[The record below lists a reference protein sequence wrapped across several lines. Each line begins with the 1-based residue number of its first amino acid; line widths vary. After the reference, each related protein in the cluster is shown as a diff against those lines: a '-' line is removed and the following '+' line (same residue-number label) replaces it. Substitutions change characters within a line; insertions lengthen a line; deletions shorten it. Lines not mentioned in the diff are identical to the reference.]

1 MSDELA
7 EAIAV
12 LAKTR
17 TAAQVFDHEGRL
29 AWVSEELYRLAGV
42 DDDADVGIGTS
53 TRDGDRPIWHAVLT
67 DDSLEALVGELERR
81 VDPTSDWAPAWV
93 GPLRMRVPGR
103 RLTIGLLGVTLRGRD
118 GSVLGSALLYAPLL
132 PARVLALLA
141 EGDEALFERLAT
153 LTTPGR
159 RSAAVLFAD
168 IDSSG
173 VLSRRMATSAYFEL
187 IRGVL
192 TAFDD
197 LVAEHGGITG
207 KHAGDG
213 ASAFFLSELH
223 GAESDTASAALSTA
237 RALPAAV
244 REHLGRLADC
254 GYDID
259 ADSCR
264 LNIGVHWGAN
274 LYIGQVIT
282 GGRLEVTALGDEVTE
297 CARIEHVATGGQALA
312 SKAVVERLDEDAAAA
327 LNLSPKRLRYRV
339 LAELIHD
346 DPKALRDAGGIA
358 VADLT
363 DWPSAGAPAPCP

>member
-1 MSDELA
+1 
-7 EAIAV
+7 V

-17 TAAQVFDHEGRL
+17 TAAQVFDHQGRL
-29 AWVSEELYRLAGV
+29 AWVSEELIRLAGT
-42 DDDADVGIGTS
+42 DADADVGLGTLPV
-53 TRDGDRPIWHAVLT
+53 DGDRPIWHKMLT
-67 DDSLEALVGELERR
+67 EDSLEALVGELHRR
-81 VDPTSDWAPAWV
+81 VDPSSDWAPAWV
-93 GPLRMRVPGR
+93 GPVQLRVPGR

-118 GSVLGSALLYAPLL
+118 GSVLGSALIYAPLL

-141 EGDEALFERLAT
+141 EGDAAVFDRLAT

-159 RSAAVLFAD
+159 RAAAVLFAD

-173 VLSRRMATSAYFEL
+173 VLSRRMATGAYFEL

-213 ASAFFLSELH
+213 ASAYFLTEILGSESAAAL
-223 GAESDTASAALSTA
+223 AALSTA

-244 REHLGRLADC
+244 REHLGRLEDC
-254 GYDID
+254 GYDIEL
-259 ADSCR
+259 DSCR

-297 CARIEHVATGGQALA
+297 CARIEHVAIGGQTLA
-312 SKAVVERLDEDAAAA
+312 SKAVVERLDPGAAAG
-327 LNLSPKRLRYRV
+327 LWLSPKRLRYRV
-339 LAELIHD
+339 LAELVRD
-346 DPKALRDAGGIA
+346 DPKALRDAGSIA

-363 DWPSAGAPAPCP
+363 EWPGPTAEPPAPCP